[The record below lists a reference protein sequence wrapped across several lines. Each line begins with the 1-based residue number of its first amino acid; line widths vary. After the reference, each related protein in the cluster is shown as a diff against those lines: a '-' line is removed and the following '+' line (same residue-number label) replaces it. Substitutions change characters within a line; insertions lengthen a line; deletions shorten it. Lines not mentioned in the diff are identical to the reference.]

1 MNNNNHFTAS
11 VENILNQANIDFRIE
26 TAQGYLSDDCTELL
40 PDTYN
45 DVKPVAAYMNSNDAF
60 KGLPNKRETEKFLLD
75 ALDKVMANLTDTV
88 EFQQTM
94 NPYKFKVSSSTFV
107 TFLPLVTTRALI
119 SMLKTLGI
127 KCEVYKRNKSVC
139 NNLDVYL
146 TELAFQGKSDID
158 IPEFKPVADA
168 CKAIKGKL
176 ICWFKD
182 NIVHVEDNTPH
193 LSEASA
199 RFRGAEWFDSAQNDV
214 TLIGAGGLGS
224 NIAVS
229 LCRVLGDRQLCIY
242 DPDFVEH
249 KNLAGQNFGVSDI
262 GLNKAKRV
270 AEQCINYNPEIDVVA
285 KEQRFDEGSWL
296 NDITITGLDNMASR
310 GLVFSKWQGKL
321 DDSDDYFKSRMLLID
336 ARLSAEKWQIFCI
349 TGDNKA
355 AQEEYEKNWLF
366 TDDEADSD
374 VCSYKQTAYAAQ
386 MCASFVTN
394 LYINFCTNLLK
405 DKDDPVRRFLPFM
418 TEYDASQMLIRYKE
432 VA

>member
-1 MNNNNHFTAS
+1 MNSNNYFEVS
-11 VENILNQANIDFRIE
+11 VNSILDQAKVDFKIE
-26 TAQGYLSDDCTELL
+26 KALEYLSDDDNGEL
-40 PDTYN
+40 PDMY
-45 DVKPVAAYMNSNDAF
+45 DSVKSVAIYMSNNPLF
-60 KGLPNKRETEKFLLD
+60 EGLPTKKETRAFLSN
-75 ALDKVMANLTDTV
+75 ALNKVMANLTEVV

-146 TELAFQGKSDID
+146 TELAFRGESDID
-158 IPEFKPVADA
+158 ISEFKPVADA

-199 RFRGAEWFDSAQNDV
+199 RFRGAEWFDSAQNNV

-262 GLNKAKRV
+262 GVNKAKRV

-321 DDSDDYFKSRMLLID
+321 DDSDNYFKSRMLLID

-418 TEYDASQMLIRYKE
+418 TEYNASQMLIRYKE